1 MEEIKTKVV
10 EDTKAFKVNWKEVLS
25 NKVTLTAF
33 IVALVGFVYYTASL
47 LGFDI
52 PIAETDLI
60 KWFGMII
67 GILTM
72 LGIVTNSNTTGGG
85 K

>member
-1 MEEIKTKVV
+1 MENKKVV
-10 EDTKAFKVNWKEVLS
+10 EDTKKFTVNWKEVLT

-33 IVALVGFVYYTASL
+33 IVAVVGFVYYTASL
-47 LGFDI
+47 LGFEL

-60 KWFGMII
+60 KWFGMIV

-72 LGIVTNSNTTGGG
+72 LGIVTNSNTSGGG

>member
-1 MEEIKTKVV
+1 MEIKEIKEV
-10 EDTKAFKVNWKEVLS
+10 EETNKFKIEWKEVLS

-47 LGFDI
+47 LGFQI
-52 PIAETDLI
+52 PIKQDSIIE
-60 KWFGMII
+60 WFGMII